1 MTAPTIDIYQKLS
14 DFKKTYDDAY
24 NKTSAIFNN
33 HVKADE
39 PSIRM
44 NNNSN
49 NPNIEIQPVKP
60 EPKNIKINTEST
72 PNSRIVHPRIID
84 LNSDKGFS
92 TDPPS
97 RMSIR
102 YHQKRLANRRKRLI
116 QRRSRPR
123 KNIKIKK

>member
-1 MTAPTIDIYQKLS
+1 MFRNNHEKTIYLYKMTASSIDIYQKLS
-14 DFKKTYDDAY
+14 DFKKSYDDAY

-60 EPKNIKINTEST
+60 NPVKIDTATT
-72 PNSRIVHPRIID
+72 PNSRIWCCLSIYFDI
-84 LNSDKGFS
+84 FS
-92 TDPPS
+92 FW
-97 RMSIR
+97 R
-102 YHQKRLANRRKRLI
+102 N
-116 QRRSRPR
+116 
-123 KNIKIKK
+123 

>member
-14 DFKKTYDDAY
+14 DFKNTYVDAY

-44 NNNSN
+44 QNNTN
-49 NPNIEIQPVKP
+49 NPNIQPEPVKTQPVKTNP
-60 EPKNIKINTEST
+60 VKTEPAKPN
-72 PNSRIVHPRIID
+72 PNSRIID
-84 LNSDKGFS
+84 LNSDRAF
-92 TDPPS
+92 TPEPPS

-102 YHQKRLANRRKRLI
+102 YVQKRLANRRKRLI
-116 QRRSRPR
+116 QKRHRRIV
-123 KNIKIKK
+123 KTKK

>member
-1 MTAPTIDIYQKLS
+1 MTAPSIDIYQKLS
-14 DFKKTYDDAY
+14 DFKKSYDDAY
-24 NKTSAIFNN
+24 NRTSAIFNN
-33 HVKADE
+33 HVKSNE

-44 NNNSN
+44 QNNSN
-49 NPNIEIQPVKP
+49 NPNIEIQPVKTNP
-60 EPKNIKINTEST
+60 VKTEPAKPN
-72 PNSRIVHPRIID
+72 PNSRIID
-84 LNSDKGFS
+84 LNSDRAFT